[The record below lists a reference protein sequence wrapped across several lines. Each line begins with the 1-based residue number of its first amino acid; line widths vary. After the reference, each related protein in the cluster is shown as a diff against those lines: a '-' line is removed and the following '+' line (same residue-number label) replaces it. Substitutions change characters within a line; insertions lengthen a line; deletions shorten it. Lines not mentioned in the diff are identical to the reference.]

1 MDDLKAVVA
10 KNTAMRQKEMVEAEN
25 LLREEA
31 CSYVAWRES
40 LSAIPTINQLQERA
54 NTFREEELD
63 KCTRKLANANLSEK
77 ELEAVERL
85 SRGIVNKLLHGPMA
99 HLRKT
104 DSIEDK
110 QTTLKELNAM
120 FRLEEELYGRGRKTN
135 GAARRKA

>member
-1 MDDLKAVVA
+1 
-10 KNTAMRQKEMVEAEN
+10 MRQREMVEAEH

-31 CSYVAWRES
+31 GQFVAWRES
-40 LSAIPTINQLQERA
+40 LSAIPTINQLRERA
-54 NTFREEELD
+54 NSYREEELD

-120 FRLEEELYGRGRKTN
+120 FRLEEEHGRGRKTN
-135 GAARRKA
+135 GAARRRS